1 MDYNFDHIKTSVNCK
16 LAATELE
23 GKTWGGEIENF
34 DNMDG
39 CYEDNNIIYFNT
51 GGMCKIRKVENIIS
65 GAKVCFGM
73 DMSHRGELVLYVW
86 YPR

>member
-1 MDYNFDHIKTSVNCK
+1 MNCK

-51 GGMCKIRKVENIIS
+51 GGMYKIRKVENRKI
-65 GAKVCFGM
+65 
-73 DMSHRGELVLYVW
+73 
-86 YPR
+86 